1 MKHIVDTAWKGKMK
15 FEVNIDGHSLVLDAE
30 TEAGGED
37 SGPRPK
43 KLMLVALAGCTG
55 MDVVSLLKKMHVNI
69 EDFNVI
75 IEGDLTEEH
84 PKHYTRMH
92 IIYKFKGK
100 KLDPDKLMKAVEMS
114 QDRYCG
120 VSATLNKA
128 VELTYEIQ
136 IEE

>member
-1 MKHIVDTAWKGKMK
+1 
-15 FEVNIDGHSLVLDAE
+15 
-30 TEAGGED
+30 
-37 SGPRPK
+37 
-43 KLMLVALAGCTG
+43 
-55 MDVVSLLKKMHVNI
+55 MHVNI

-75 IEGDLTEEH
+75 VEGDLTEEH

-120 VSATLNKA
+120 VSATLKKA